1 MARRHGSER
10 RVAAHGGLV
19 PHGGVAVSDTS
30 HDGTTP
36 RRTELLTSF
45 RRAVL
50 QRFTA
55 VDLVTLLYVAVAT
68 VAVLAFTADDRAGW
82 DWLLVAHA
90 LLVTLVLLAP
100 RAREAGRVGRFL
112 GDWYPMLLLG
122 GLYAEVGVLN
132 VDVGYQHDV
141 AIQRLELW
149 MFGSQVSY
157 RWIREWPN
165 PVFSWIMHVCYI
177 AYYAILCASPLGLWL
192 SGRRDAARR
201 TIFAVMITFYLC
213 YVVFL
218 FFPVAGPRYAFD
230 LAHNAATEI
239 WPARATQWLLDR
251 GDSWGAAFP
260 SSHVAAAVVAAICAL
275 RYWRPLAGPV
285 GGVRAVPLRRGRG
298 VGPVRGRR
306 RARVPVRVRRG
317 AREGRRATPGGEPG
331 AGLRKRGWGS
341 GVGVTRNREPRP
353 PAPDP
358 RLSPP
363 ATPRCP
369 GPPPAHPCGAGI
381 GCRSP
386 TVPPRTRPDS
396 RRTRS

>member
-1 MARRHGSER
+1 PPTAAGAGRARDALGHRIARSPRRPGDGAVGRQGGRVSGSRLDLPTGRADAGHGMVRRYRSER
-10 RVAAHGGLV
+10 RVATHGGLV
-19 PHGGVAVSDTS
+19 PEGGVAVSETS
-30 HDGTTP
+30 HDATTARP
-36 RRTELLTSF
+36 KDTWATW
-45 RRAVL
+45 RRAVVR
-50 QRFTA
+50 RFTA

-68 VAVLAFTADDRAGW
+68 VAVLAFTADDRTGW
-82 DWLLVAHA
+82 DWLLLAHA
-90 LLVTLVLLAP
+90 LLVALVLLAP

-141 AIQRLELW
+141 TIQRLELW
-149 MFGSQVSY
+149 VFGSQVSY

-165 PVFSWIMHVCYI
+165 PVFSWIMHICYI

-260 SSHVAAAVVAAICAL
+260 SSHVAAAVVATICAL
-275 RYWRPLAGPV
+275 RYWRPLGLAL
-285 GGVRAVPLRRGRG
+285 VPLTLGLVLSVVYG
-298 VGPVRGRR
+298 QFHYAVDAVSGLFVAGAVLASQYVYGAEPEQVG
-306 RARVPVRVRRG
+306 ASL
-317 AREGRRATPGGEPG
+317 PG
-331 AGLRKRGWGS
+331 
-341 GVGVTRNREPRP
+341 
-353 PAPDP
+353 
-358 RLSPP
+358 
-363 ATPRCP
+363 
-369 GPPPAHPCGAGI
+369 
-381 GCRSP
+381 
-386 TVPPRTRPDS
+386 
-396 RRTRS
+396 